1 MAVYVSI
8 AYSHSYNFAFKGI
21 KEAVDLK
28 LIPKIFNLA
37 KENVGERISCMIRSW
52 KCLLVYECSI
62 RKMTSLLEQIKIMER
77 S

>member
-1 MAVYVSI
+1 MAVNVGIVYG
-8 AYSHSYNFAFKGI
+8 HPHNFAFKGI

-28 LIPKIFNLA
+28 LIPKIFKLA

-52 KCLLVYECSI
+52 KCLLIYDCST